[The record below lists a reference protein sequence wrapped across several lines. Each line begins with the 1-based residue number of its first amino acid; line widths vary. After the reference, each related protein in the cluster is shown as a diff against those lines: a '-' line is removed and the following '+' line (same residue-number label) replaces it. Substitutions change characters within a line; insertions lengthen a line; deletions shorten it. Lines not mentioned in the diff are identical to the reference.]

1 MSQPTDSALIASV
14 TARPSD
20 DPIFSLNA
28 EAKRRAA
35 AGESIL
41 NATLGALISDDGEL
55 IVPPSVAEAYRRIP
69 LQQSSAYAPIS
80 GPPAYLQ
87 AVIKDV
93 LGETSLAEQAVAVAS
108 PGGTGALLHAF
119 CVFLDV
125 DQAMLTSN
133 YFWSPYRIIAT
144 HTRRRVETFRMFNEE
159 GRFDLLSFESEL
171 VRQIEE
177 QGRCF
182 IILNFPCHNPT
193 GYSLDQAE
201 WNGVTEILE
210 RHGSKAPISVLFDV
224 AYAKFGAP
232 GSERWTDH
240 LERMSQS
247 VQVLIAWSASKSFA
261 QYGARVGAL
270 IALHPEAAERQRL
283 ANALSYACR
292 GTFSNCNH
300 MGMLAVTE
308 LLVSKDLQA
317 TYKQDLEALVS
328 LLKSRVDV
336 FNRAAAAVDIEYP
349 RYEGGFFVTIF
360 STNAEKMAAAMR
372 DEGVFV
378 VPLEGAVR
386 IALCAVS
393 EANIPRLV
401 EALRVGALAAQ
412 EA

>member
-1 MSQPTDSALIASV
+1 VSQTTESALIASV
-14 TARPSD
+14 TERPSD

-28 EAKRRAA
+28 EANRRAA
-35 AGESIL
+35 AGEEIL

-69 LQQSSAYAPIS
+69 LQHSSAYAPIS
-80 GPPAYLQ
+80 GPPAYLN
-87 AVIKDV
+87 AVMNDV
-93 LGETSLAEQAVAVAS
+93 LGGTNVADQAVAVS
-108 PGGTGALLHAF
+108 TPGGTGALLHAF

-144 HTRRRVETFRMFNEE
+144 HTRRRVETFRMFNAE
-159 GRFDLLSFESEL
+159 GKFDLESFEEAIAK
-171 VRQIEE
+171 QIES

-193 GYSLDQAE
+193 GYSLDQDE
-201 WNGVTEILE
+201 WSGVTDILE
-210 RHGSKAPISVLFDV
+210 RHGSKAPITVLFDI

-232 GSERWTDH
+232 GSERWTNH
-240 LERMSQS
+240 LERMSRS

-270 IALHPEAAERQRL
+270 IALHPDETERQRL
-283 ANALSYACR
+283 ANALSFACR

-308 LLVSKDLQA
+308 LLTSADLQA
-317 TYKQDLEALVS
+317 TYKEDLQALVS
-328 LLKSRVDV
+328 LLNSRVAV
-336 FNRAAAAVDIEYP
+336 FNREAAGVDIEYP

-360 STNAEKMAAAMR
+360 SDNAEKMAAAMR

-401 EALRVGALAAQ
+401 EALRVGTLAAK
-412 EA
+412 EN